1 MRYLIYMLA
10 IVVTLQCTAYTHSTN
25 PTASGVMPQVGH
37 CAVDKINGQ
46 WIPFGTVIRTSD
58 GRVLTVTDRF
68 GDGRNNALDIFMQS
82 ESNTSA
88 SLKMVMIVTRCSVMP
103 FTKMRVSGAKIIVVK
118 TICARNVLGIFC

>member
-1 MRYLIYMLA
+1 MKTLLYMLA

-46 WIPFGTVIRTSD
+46 WIPFGTRITTED

-82 ESNTSA
+82 ENECWQFGRRN
-88 SLKMVMIVTRCSVMP
+88 LLC
-103 FTKMRVSGAKIIVVK
+103 KIE
-118 TICARNVLGIFC
+118 TH

>member
-46 WIPFGTVIRTSD
+46 WIPFGTLIKTED
-58 GRVLTVTDRF
+58 GRTLVVTDRF
-68 GDGRNNALDIFMQS
+68 GGSNNNRLDIFMAS
-82 ESNTSA
+82 ENECWQFGRKN
-88 SLKMVMIVTRCSVMP
+88 LVC
-103 FTKMRVSGAKIIVVK
+103 RVEIQ
-118 TICARNVLGIFC
+118 

>member
-1 MRYLIYMLA
+1 MKQLMYLLA
-10 IVVTLQCTAYTHSTN
+10 IVVTLNASAYCETGN

-68 GDGRNNALDIFMQS
+68 GDGRSNCLDIFMLS
-82 ESNTSA
+82 EDECWKFGRRN
-88 SLKMVMIVTRCSVMP
+88 LVCEV
-103 FTKMRVSGAKIIVVK
+103 IIP
-118 TICARNVLGIFC
+118 